1 MGLLDGIFGGG
12 MKDPVRGSAQVV
24 SATGYHGRGIYQS
37 CTMQIV
43 VQAEGVPATAVKF
56 DGLVHNKRWPRAGMV
71 LPVTVDRADPQNV
84 KIEWDE
90 VEHSGERAAAS
101 AEQLAAAMR
110 GEAPAGGGIPGAQV
124 INLSG
129 GDLSQ
134 LSEEQKAKLRMLG
147 LLPPGAGP
155 APPPAEEASDDEAV
169 DDRLDQLER
178 LVKLRDQGVLTD
190 EEFAEQK
197 RQILG

>member
-56 DGLVHNKRWPRAGMV
+56 EGLVHNKRWPRPGMV

-147 LLPPGAGP
+147 LLPPDAAP
-155 APPPAEEASDDEAV
+155 AEAEDPPAEEV

-178 LVKLRDQGVLTD
+178 LAKLRDQGVLTE

>member
-1 MGLLDGIFGGG
+1 M
-12 MKDPVRGSAQVV
+12 
-24 SATGYHGRGIYQS
+24 
-37 CTMQIV
+37 
-43 VQAEGVPATAVKF
+43 
-56 DGLVHNKRWPRAGMV
+56 
-71 LPVTVDRADPQNV
+71 LPVTVDRSDPQNV
-84 KIEWDE
+84 KVEWDE
-90 VEHSGERAAAS
+90 VAHSGEQAAAS

-110 GEAPAGGGIPGAQV
+110 GEGPTGGGIPGAQV

-129 GDLSQ
+129 GDLSH

-147 LLPPGAGP
+147 LLPPDAADPDAAPEPAGEESQ
-155 APPPAEEASDDEAV
+155 AEKV

-178 LVKLRDQGVLTD
+178 LAKLRDQGVLTE